1 MDVLT
6 SAEVRALRKLA
17 CEGRLPLHCDLEPV
31 LKGLAPYAEIFY
43 SEPDKEGICSA
54 ECWVITQKGRR
65 YLHYLRQDRARFLL
79 PLLASALA
87 LLISAAA
94 LLSDLLPARTVSL
107 ECKGPVPC
115 HTACVLPS
123 QAASPV
129 IPHPAEPAPCPADP

>member
-31 LKGLAPYAEIFY
+31 LKGLDPYAMIY
-43 SEPDKEGICSA
+43 HSDSDKEGNPLPD
-54 ECWVITQKGRR
+54 CWVITRDGRR
-65 YLHYLRQDRARFLL
+65 YIDQDRRSRRQFWLSFIL
-79 PLLASALA
+79 SILA

-94 LLSDLLPARTVSL
+94 LLADLLPSRTVSL

-123 QAASPV
+123 QATSPAIRYPAGCAS
-129 IPHPAEPAPCPADP
+129 CPADP